1 MQNTE
6 EGEFK
11 RNGLNNKC
19 SQLEKKNVEEKKR
32 RRGLHQ
38 QIWDKQV
45 GQRGLAQAA
54 NFD

>member
-6 EGEFK
+6 EREFK

-19 SQLEKKNVEEKKR
+19 PQLEKKKLKKR
-32 RRGLHQ
+32 ESTASADL
-38 QIWDKQV
+38 
-45 GQRGLAQAA
+45 GQTSRTGGCLAQAA